1 MAIVKQR
8 DSNLELLRIV
18 AMSMIVIYHIFV
30 HGISPVYVGS
40 HSILTVW
47 YVPFIFGVNL
57 FILISG
63 YYGIR
68 LSWKSFL
75 SLMWIIVFYKLFHL
89 IVDTTCLGIHHAW
102 WEWIVKPLSAPA
114 SGGGWFVD
122 IYILLMLVSP
132 MLNKLL
138 NGCSKGD
145 LLKYSVIVLLLDMGY
160 GFILN
165 KHFDPYG
172 YSLIHFVCL
181 YIIGYGLKSYQN
193 VSVKDSW
200 KVYILVVSCLL
211 LANLLF
217 PDNHWIV
224 KFSNS
229 YASPFIVLGA
239 IFLFLIFVRTNI
251 AHHPFINFVAASM
264 FPVYL
269 IHEGGNVSKWY
280 YATVE
285 EWWAT
290 LSIPTFLLYT
300 TGFIIAL
307 FVLTISVD
315 QLRKKCWSSISCK
328 LFNRQL

>member
-251 AHHPFINFVAASM
+251 AHHPF
-264 FPVYL
+264 Y
-269 IHEGGNVSKWY
+269 
-280 YATVE
+280 
-285 EWWAT
+285 
-290 LSIPTFLLYT
+290 
-300 TGFIIAL
+300 
-307 FVLTISVD
+307 
-315 QLRKKCWSSISCK
+315 
-328 LFNRQL
+328 

>member
-1 MAIVKQR
+1 MSAIKQR

-47 YVPFIFGVNL
+47 YVRFIFGVNL

-172 YSLIHFVCL
+172 YSLIHFICL

-285 EWWAT
+285 EWWTT
-290 LSIPTFLLYT
+290 LSISTFLLYT
-300 TGFIIAL
+300 AGFIIAL

-315 QLRKKCWSSISCK
+315 QLRKKCWSLISCK
-328 LFNRQL
+328 LFNR

>member
-47 YVPFIFGVNL
+47 YVPFILGVNL

-285 EWWAT
+285 EWWTT
-290 LSIPTFLLYT
+290 LSIPIFLLYT
-300 TGFIIAL
+300 AGFIIAL

-315 QLRKKCWSSISCK
+315 QLRKKCWSLISCK
-328 LFNRQL
+328 LFNR

>member
-1 MAIVKQR
+1 MAIVKQH

-40 HSILTVW
+40 YSILTVW

-285 EWWAT
+285 EWWTT
-290 LSIPTFLLYT
+290 LSIPIFLLYT
-300 TGFIIAL
+300 AGFIIAL

-315 QLRKKCWSSISCK
+315 QLRKKCWSLISCK
-328 LFNRQL
+328 LFNR

>member
-1 MAIVKQR
+1 MSAIKQR

-224 KFSNS
+224 KFSN
-229 YASPFIVLGA
+229 
-239 IFLFLIFVRTNI
+239 
-251 AHHPFINFVAASM
+251 
-264 FPVYL
+264 
-269 IHEGGNVSKWY
+269 
-280 YATVE
+280 
-285 EWWAT
+285 
-290 LSIPTFLLYT
+290 
-300 TGFIIAL
+300 
-307 FVLTISVD
+307 
-315 QLRKKCWSSISCK
+315 
-328 LFNRQL
+328 

>member
-102 WEWIVKPLSAPA
+102 WEWIAKPLSGPV

-138 NGCSKGD
+138 SGCCNGD
-145 LLKYSVIVLLLDMGY
+145 LLKYSGIVLLLDMGY

-165 KHFDPYG
+165 KHFDSYG

-193 VSVKDSW
+193 VGVKDSW
-200 KVYILVVSCLL
+200 KGYIFVVGCLL
-211 LANLLF
+211 LVNLLF
-217 PDNHWIV
+217 PDNYWIA
-224 KFSNS
+224 KLSNS

-239 IFLFLIFVRTNI
+239 IFLFLAFARTNI
-251 AHHPFINFVAASM
+251 THHPSINFVAASM

-280 YATVE
+280 YVTVE
-285 EWWAT
+285 EWWT
-290 LSIPTFLLYT
+290 TFNIPTFVLYT
-300 TGFIIAL
+300 AGFIIAL
-307 FVLTISVD
+307 FVLTIAVD
-315 QLRKKCWSSISCK
+315 QLRKKCWSLISCK
-328 LFNRQL
+328 LFNR